1 MQLHRALFPWE
12 IALLPRETVFNSV
25 TDVSQGKF
33 PVLNKQ
39 VYFTL
44 IELIC
49 WAILIWEQY
58 LQKKFVLFLACNQTD
73 NYHCWIIK
81 ANTNIPVEIS
91 AKLYVNFQHNM
102 KYCNHWRRSQIS
114 NLYFNTV
121 KIHQGFCYIWSLNY
135 ITIFNNKCISK
146 ESLKNTTENYT
157 KLYLFS
163 MNAVYLTYLTKM
175 KV

>member
-1 MQLHRALFPWE
+1 MGNCPF
-12 IALLPRETVFNSV
+12 TMVNCV

-33 PVLNKQ
+33 PVLNKRFLSHWLN
-39 VYFTL
+39 YFVGL
-44 IELIC
+44 D
-49 WAILIWEQY
+49 WFGK
-58 LQKKFVLFLACNQTD
+58 QKKIVLFLACNQTD

-102 KYCNHWRRSQIS
+102 KYYNHWRRSQIS

-135 ITIFNNKCISK
+135 ITIFNNNKCISK